1 MQVEPTQ
8 RLLHNFVLQVLAQW
22 SQPQQRPPAG
32 LDAAGIVACL
42 TAREQK
48 ATLIFRAVRG
58 ERGLG
63 MDRCG
68 GYGEP
73 HMVTL
78 SPKGNVALAQAV
90 FMDVMQ

>member
-8 RLLHNFVLQVLAQW
+8 RLLHNFILEVLAWW
-22 SQPQQRPPAG
+22 SQPQQRPLASLNAVG
-32 LDAAGIVACL
+32 TIACL

-48 ATLIFRAVRG
+48 ATLIFRAARG
-58 ERGLG
+58 ERGLN
-63 MDRCG
+63 MNICG

-78 SPKGNVALAQAV
+78 SPKGNVPLSQAV
-90 FMDVMQ
+90 FMDMMQ